1 MDPRLHGVTAGDLRE
16 QFDLAMKVRDRVTAA
31 NDAVL
36 RIRRT
41 RSAIVD
47 RVAHTSNPEVG
58 RQADTTLRALRS
70 VEEALYQVRNRSGQD
85 PLNFP
90 IRINNRMAALGRSI
104 STGDARPTAAAY
116 VVFRELSAELDTE
129 LRRLDQVMV
138 RDVTAFD
145 RVAAAQGLAPVTR
158 P

>member
-1 MDPRLHGVTAGDLRE
+1 
-16 QFDLAMKVRDRVTAA
+16 
-31 NDAVL
+31 
-36 RIRRT
+36 
-41 RSAIVD
+41 
-47 RVAHTSNPEVG
+47 VG

-90 IRINNRMAALGRSI
+90 IRINNRMAALGRSV

-116 VVFRELSAELDTE
+116 VVFRDLSAELDAE
-129 LRRLDQVMV
+129 LRRLDAIMA
-138 RDVTAFD
+138 RDVAAFD
-145 RVAAAQGLAPVTR
+145 RLATAQGLAPVAR